1 MTTINGR
8 AYSTLELTKLL
19 IETMPRES
27 SSSSS
32 HWSKFGM
39 RHDDVLFT
47 GAAGVTALQQLFN
60 LATREI
66 AVSLGLELQ
75 LQHYL
80 YYASSATTLLS
91 SNGNSQRDFV
101 DSTKYYYI
109 LTPFRTPKV
118 LNSLIAWPT
127 TKTATSEELTNNNNE
142 EENPMDIVKNLK
154 KLWSK
159 LEIKYINKDT
169 GEIDY
174 ANIHTDELYWQFEHD
189 VCELQCIPLLD
200 DSNAAAAAA
209 TPSTK
214 STTKI
219 MTNMNDATVR
229 KAYIINIYNLMIKY
243 AFCKV
248 GVPVSLMYDTIF
260 LR

>member
-1 MTTINGR
+1 
-8 AYSTLELTKLL
+8 
-19 IETMPRES
+19 MPRES

-39 RHDDVLFT
+39 RLDNVFT
-47 GAAGVTALQQLFN
+47 GAAGVTALQQLFD

-75 LQHYL
+75 RQHYL
-80 YYASSATTLLS
+80 HYASSATTLMS

-101 DSTKYYYI
+101 DGTRCYYI

-127 TKTATSEELTNNNNE
+127 TKTTTTMSVVLTNNNNE

-159 LEIKYINKDT
+159 LESKYMNKNT

-174 ANIHTDELYWQFEHD
+174 ANIHADELYWQFEHD
-189 VCELQCIPLLD
+189 VCVLQCIPLID
-200 DSNAAAAAA
+200 DSIATAATT

-214 STTKI
+214 STTKV
-219 MTNMNDATVR
+219 MTDMNDATVR

-248 GVPVSLMYDTIF
+248 GVPVSLIYDIII
-260 LR
+260 

>member
-1 MTTINGR
+1 
-8 AYSTLELTKLL
+8 
-19 IETMPRES
+19 MPRES
-27 SSSSS
+27 SSSSLD
-32 HWSKFGM
+32 WSKFGT
-39 RHDDVLFT
+39 RHDNVLT
-47 GAAGVTALQQLFN
+47 GAEGVTALQQLFN

-80 YYASSATTLLS
+80 YYASSATSLLS

-127 TKTATSEELTNNNNE
+127 TKTATPEELTNNNNKE
-142 EENPMDIVKNLK
+142 EKLNPMDIVKNLK

-159 LEIKYINKDT
+159 LESKHMNKNT

-189 VCELQCIPLLD
+189 VCVLQCIPLID
-200 DSNAAAAAA
+200 DSIATAATT

-248 GVPVSLMYDTIF
+248 GVPVSLMYDIIF

>member
-1 MTTINGR
+1 
-8 AYSTLELTKLL
+8 
-19 IETMPRES
+19 MPRES
-27 SSSSS
+27 SSSSFD
-32 HWSKFGM
+32 WSKFGM
-39 RHDDVLFT
+39 RLDNVFT

-75 LQHYL
+75 RQHYL
-80 YYASSATTLLS
+80 HYASSATTLMS

-101 DSTKYYYI
+101 DSTRCYYI
-109 LTPFRTPKV
+109 LTPFRTPNV
-118 LNSLIAWPT
+118 LNSLTAWPT
-127 TKTATSEELTNNNNE
+127 TTTTATMPEELTNNNNKE
-142 EENPMDIVKNLK
+142 EELNPMDIVKNLK

-159 LEIKYINKDT
+159 LESKYMNKNT

-174 ANIHTDELYWQFEHD
+174 ANIHADELYWQFEHD
-189 VCELQCIPLLD
+189 VCVLQCIPLID
-200 DSNAAAAAA
+200 DSIATAATT
-209 TPSTK
+209 TPST
-214 STTKI
+214 TTTTTI

-248 GVPVSLMYDTIF
+248 GVPVSLIYDTII
-260 LR
+260 